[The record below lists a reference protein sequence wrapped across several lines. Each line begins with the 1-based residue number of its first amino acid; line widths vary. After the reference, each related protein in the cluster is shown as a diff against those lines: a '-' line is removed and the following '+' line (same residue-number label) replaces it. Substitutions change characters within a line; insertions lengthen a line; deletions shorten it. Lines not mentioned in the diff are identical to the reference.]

1 MDNVMG
7 GQAADTALQVLRL
20 SAGTTDHVMVSL
32 QPTDTTSWFHC
43 NRQTYV
49 MDNVMGGQAADT
61 ALQVLRLTAS
71 TTDHIMVSLQ
81 QTDVLWITL

>member
-1 MDNVMG
+1 MDNVVG
-7 GQAADTALQVLRL
+7 AEAQDTGLQVLRL
-20 SAGTTDHVMVSL
+20 MASTTDHIMVSL
-32 QPTDTTSWFHC
+32 QQTE
-43 NRQTYV
+43 TYV

-61 ALQVLRLTAS
+61 ALQVLRLSTG